1 MVVGSDKVVSL
12 ISFVMY
18 KVYPNYLRIIAPDS
32 RWYQVQS
39 VSRKCLKIEL
49 FLSRGKWW
57 HVNLK
62 KHGYDARTNR
72 LVMANL
78 SSEHN
83 LLVTLFEC
91 PNWFTVEINVKYKIV
106 PD

>member
-1 MVVGSDKVVSL
+1 MVSS
-12 ISFVMY
+12 
-18 KVYPNYLRIIAPDS
+18 
-32 RWYQVQS
+32 S
-39 VSRKCLKIEL
+39 VCVKEMSENRT

-62 KHGYDARTNR
+62 KHGYDTRTNR